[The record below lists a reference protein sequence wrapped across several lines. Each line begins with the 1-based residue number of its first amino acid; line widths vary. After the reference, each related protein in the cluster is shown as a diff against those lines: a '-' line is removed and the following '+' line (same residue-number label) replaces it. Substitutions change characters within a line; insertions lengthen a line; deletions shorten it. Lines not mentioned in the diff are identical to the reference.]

1 MEITLHREPSN
12 AQSTLGR
19 LDVDG
24 IFECFTCEDIVRP
37 VKIKGETAIPAGC
50 YQVVVTMS
58 NRFKRE
64 LPLLLNVPDFEGV
77 RIHTGN
83 TAVDT
88 EGCILVGQEMSRC
101 NGVLNSRA
109 AFSHLFSKIEEALQD
124 GECWLT
130 ILEANGV

>member
-24 IFECFTCEDIVRP
+24 IFECFTCEDVVRS

-50 YQVVVTMS
+50 YQVIVTMS

-64 LPLLLNVPDFEGV
+64 LPLLLNVPEFEGV

-83 TAVDT
+83 TAADT
-88 EGCILVGQEMSRC
+88 EGCILVGQEIDDMS
-101 NGVLNSRA
+101 VLNSRA
-109 AFSHLFSKIEEALQD
+109 AFSNLFPKIKEALQD

-130 ILEANGV
+130 ILEANGR